1 MPGLVG
7 GGRGGGRVDT
17 EYEQTGIKKKKTQR
31 TTIKKILFK
40 II

>member
-17 EYEQTGIKKKKTQR
+17 EYEQTGIKKKNHNDLQ
-31 TTIKKILFK
+31 
-40 II
+40 